1 VAASI
6 DRTVGGASANSYV
19 TLAEAN
25 AYFDEHLNVSEWTD
39 ATDDLKNR
47 ALIQATR
54 RLDQLSFNGGKAT
67 EAQALK
73 WPRIG
78 VVDDE
83 GYGIDSDEIP
93 QQMKD
98 AQCELALAM
107 LASDLLVDTG
117 LEGFEM
123 VEVGPVK
130 AVPKH
135 QQKAGELPENVRRE
149 ISPFLYQSRANVR
162 LERA

>member
-1 VAASI
+1 MAASI
-6 DRTVGGASANSYV
+6 DTTVGGASANSYV
-19 TLAEAN
+19 TLAEAD
-25 AYFDEHLNVSEWTD
+25 AYFDEHLNVTDWTD

-47 ALIQATR
+47 ALIQAAR

-107 LASDLLVDTG
+107 LASDLLADTG

-130 AVPKH
+130 AVPRH

-149 ISPFLYQSRANVR
+149 LSPFLSLAGVGIK